1 LEPAISTDD
10 SSTNPYA
17 PTDVVNADL
26 TRRPRLRGFAR
37 GARNGFLWSTPFMF
51 MLGTTAYGYTESIVI
66 ATLTALQIPLIWC
79 TVAGIVAMIQDRKKA
94 EIDHE

>member
-1 LEPAISTDD
+1 
-10 SSTNPYA
+10 
-17 PTDVVNADL
+17 
-26 TRRPRLRGFAR
+26 
-37 GARNGFLWSTPFMF
+37 MF